1 MSASSKKQ
9 LRKEQNAQMMTERQK
24 QAQAEA
30 KQLKVLTVV
39 FSVIIIAIAAA
50 FLITQVVGGIT
61 RSGVAEKSTI
71 ALTVNEHKLN
81 SVVMNYYLH
90 DAISTEYNNAYN
102 TYSDYTASY
111 FKAMGLDLSKPLDE
125 QKYNGEA
132 YETWADYYKA
142 IAIENAKGDYALYDL
157 AMADESFKLSEESE
171 ANIANTM
178 AYMQLYAQFSGASS
192 VDMYLRN
199 MYGNGSNE
207 KSYEEYTRIS
217 TIARDYYTA
226 HMDSLTYTDSDLRAY
241 ETDRYNN
248 YSAYNFQS
256 YYLNHTSFLE
266 GGTTSEDGK
275 TTTYSDA
282 EKDAARD
289 AAHQAAQ
296 KLTEA
301 TTVEELDA
309 AIAELSINADKT
321 EKPTST
327 ANTNVMH
334 TSLIKEYS
342 DWLGAADRKEGD
354 VSLFPNKST
363 TTDAEG
369 KTVEVINGYY
379 VLMYVSTNHNLE
391 KLANVRHILFNFEG
405 GTKDDKGNTTYSPK
419 EKEAAKAKAEDL
431 LKKWKD
437 GEATEESFTA
447 LVHDNTGDAGSK
459 ETGGLYEDIHRDSNY
474 EQNFLDWAIAAER
487 KAGDTGIVETSYGYH
502 VMYYV
507 GDDELTYRDYMIQ
520 NELISN
526 DMESWHEGILKAVVV
541 TEGNFSKVALDM
553 VYSPAN

>member
-50 FLITQVVGGIT
+50 FLITQVVSGIS
-61 RSGVAEKSTI
+61 RSGVVEKSTI

-111 FKAMGLDLSKPLDE
+111 FKSMGLDLSKPLDE
-125 QKYNGEA
+125 QEYAGEA

-157 AMADESFKLSEESE
+157 AMADESYKLSEDAE
-171 ANIANTM
+171 AGIANTM

-192 VDMYLRN
+192 VDMYLRS
-199 MYGNGSNE
+199 MYGNGSTE

-217 TIARDYYTA
+217 TIARDYYSA
-226 HMDSLTYTDSDLRAY
+226 HMDSLTYTDADLRDY
-241 ETDRYNN
+241 EADRYNN
-248 YSAYNFQS
+248 YSSYNFQS

-266 GGTTSEDGK
+266 GGTQGEDGK
-275 TTTYSDA
+275 TTYSDA
-282 EKDAARD
+282 ETEAARD
-289 AAHQAAQ
+289 AAHKAAQ
-296 KLTEA
+296 QLTEA
-301 TTVEELDA
+301 TTVEELDK
-309 AIAELSINADKT
+309 AIAELSINAEKT

-334 TSLIKEYS
+334 TSLNKEYA

-363 TTDAEG
+363 TTDADG
-369 KTVEVINGYY
+369 KTVEVVNGYY

-405 GTKDDKGNTTYSPK
+405 GTTDDNGNTTYSPK

-437 GEATEESFTA
+437 GEATEESFIA
-447 LVHDNTGDAGSK
+447 LVHDNTGDEGSK

-474 EQNFLDWAIAAER
+474 EQNFLDWAIVAER

-526 DMESWHEGILKAVVV
+526 DMESWHEGILEKATV
-541 TEGNFSKVALDM
+541 TEGNFSKVDLDL